1 MGLLVSK
8 STLAALVTKYA
19 LSGMHIHIPA
29 GPIDND
35 RTESGY
41 ATAWRSFGPF
51 YFSFLARRP
60 ATVTGPAAG
69 S

>member
-35 RTESGY
+35 SRATRPRESDHLD
-41 ATAWRSFGPF
+41 P
-51 YFSFLARRP
+51 YFSSLLARRP
-60 ATVTGPAAG
+60 ASLLP
-69 S
+69 